1 MSMKFIRIGTLP
13 AHSSYALQ
21 LRAVITAEKAYHGQ
35 LNCVLAQVRSSLMA
49 SLRSHGALHVSV
61 AESQKNVLP
70 SLRIHISLCS
80 HAPSSHR
87 RKPTLNTCRWRNHRV
102 CPLACVRFVQ
112 CVPAAGICMADCFMH
127 HCVVVPKA
135 GNVTVAMFKDEAHQS
150 TSGLGT
156 DVLQVRNQIPAA
168 TLMPG
173 GDLAKC

>member
-102 CPLACVRFVQ
+102 CPLACVRFVSACPPQ
-112 CVPAAGICMADCFMH
+112 GYAWRTVSCTTVLWCRKPA
-127 HCVVVPKA
+127 
-135 GNVTVAMFKDEAHQS
+135 
-150 TSGLGT
+150 TSRWPCSKT
-156 DVLQVRNQIPAA
+156 KRTSQHR
-168 TLMPG
+168 
-173 GDLAKC
+173 DLAQTCFK